1 MALIKC
7 PECGKAV
14 SDKAEACPN
23 CGFPVA
29 SSHPEGTWGATPPWG
44 ATLAGGADDEPPLG
58 ESPPG
63 GAGYPKPKSD
73 GDWRAR
79 LFGFVLF
86 TLLILLSYFLW
97 DTYDS
102 F

>member
-7 PECGKAV
+7 PECGKQV

-23 CGFPVA
+23 CGYPVA
-29 SSHPEGTWGATPPWG
+29 SGHSEWAWGAAPAWE
-44 ATLAGGADDEPPLG
+44 ADDEPALG
-58 ESPPG
+58 KPPPG
-63 GAGYPKPKSD
+63 GAGYPKPKSG

-86 TLLILLSYFLW
+86 TLLILLSYFFW
-97 DTYDS
+97 DTYNS

>member
-23 CGFPVA
+23 CGYPVA
-29 SSHPEGTWGATPPWG
+29 SNDPEGTWGATPAWG
-44 ATLAGGADDEPPLG
+44 AADEPAPG
-58 ESPPG
+58 ESPSG
-63 GAGYPKPKSD
+63 GAGYPKPKSG

-97 DTYDS
+97 DTYNS